1 MDRWIDPGS
10 GSLALALLVVTATLL
25 LGVRAALRGRRP
37 RLRRLPAVEAI
48 ADVIGRATELGRPVF
63 YLAGTRD
70 LDDVQTVA
78 SLTILGAVGE
88 MTARHGCRLVVPTN
102 RSMVMNAA
110 RQVLREAYTAAGRPD
125 AYHDRMVSYVT
136 DDQFGFAARVD
147 GLVAREQPAAC
158 LLLGPFFAESLLLA
172 EAGNRAGAVQ
182 VAGTA
187 MPHQLP
193 FLVVA
198 CDHVLIGEEF
208 FAASAYLGDDPVRQ
222 GALAGQD
229 RVKFG
234 VMGLLGTGALLGAVA
249 GATGWTGAAN
259 LLSRLLAWLSGGG

>member
-1 MDRWIDPGS
+1 MLSFLHFPGVFD
-10 GSLALALLVVTATLL
+10 GLLQPGYFTAHAIQFALHHTEFLCGLPLILVDFFQC
-25 LGVRAALRGRRP
+25 RF
-37 RLRRLPAVEAI
+37 
-48 ADVIGRATELGRPVF
+48 GRPLPGDAF
-63 YLAGTRD
+63 LKQC
-70 LDDVQTVA
+70 L
-78 SLTILGAVGE
+78 
-88 MTARHGCRLVVPTN
+88 
-102 RSMVMNAA
+102 AA

-125 AYHDRMVSYVT
+125 AYHDCIVSYET

-172 EAGNRAGAVQ
+172 EAGNRAGAVL

-208 FAASAYLGDDPVRQ
+208 FAASAYLADDPVRQ
-222 GALAGQD
+222 GSLAGQD
-229 RVKFG
+229 RVKYG
-234 VMGLLGTGALLGAVA
+234 VMTLLCAGALLGAVA
-249 GATGWTGAAN
+249 GATGWTGAVG
-259 LLSRLLAWLSGGG
+259 LLSRLLAWLGGGG